1 MIRTIFLVGTGGAIG
16 SICRY
21 LTSVFISKHFSSVF
35 PLATFTANILGCLV
49 IGILLGFFERE
60 QLINTD
66 LKFLLITGF
75 CGGYTTFS
83 TFSSENLALLNAGN
97 YQTAFTYI
105 IISILAGVLSVW
117 GGIMITKIF

>member
-1 MIRTIFLVGTGGAIG
+1 MIRTIVLVGIGGAIG

-21 LTSVFISKHFSSVF
+21 LTSIFISRHYPSVF
-35 PLATFTANILGCLV
+35 PFATFTANILGCFI
-49 IGILLGFFERE
+49 IGILLGLFERH
-60 QLINTD
+60 QPVNPD

-83 TFSSENLALLNAGN
+83 TFSSENLALLHAGN

-105 IISILAGVLSVW
+105 LFSLLTGILCVW
-117 GGIMITKIF
+117 AGIMITKI

>member
-1 MIRTIFLVGTGGAIG
+1 MIRTIFLVGVGGAIG

-21 LTSVFISKHFSSVF
+21 LTYIFISRHYPSVF
-35 PLATFTANILGCLV
+35 PFATFTANILGCLI
-49 IGILLGFFERE
+49 IGILFGLFERY

-83 TFSSENLALLNAGN
+83 TFSSENLALLHAGN
-97 YQTAFTYI
+97 YFTAITYI
-105 IISILAGVLSVW
+105 FISVLTGLLAVW
-117 GGIMITKIF
+117 GGIMITKI